1 MTAPLSRR
9 AVTSGL
15 AWSVPAIA
23 AATAAPS
30 FAASFPC
37 TRQIDDAFA
46 AAQAY
51 VRQNYLCDG
60 QPVKRQLNFFQPAG
74 VGDSVAQ
81 QVYVSVKHLSPC
93 NVTFSP
99 EYPLQLD
106 IQVRNNT
113 VLDDVGR
120 SVTRFA
126 TSWGSG
132 RVLSYPMN
140 NKPVGSV
147 NHDFDW
153 AFSGTLPGPGW
164 GTTRP
169 TSPRTSATA
178 CRSRPAPWSTPA
190 GRATTRRDC
199 WPIAR
204 TGSSDRRRPRG
215 GPGAPC
221 LLGRVHGRVRV

>member
-153 AFSGTLPGPGW
+153 AFSGTLPG
-164 GTTRP
+164 
-169 TSPRTSATA
+169 
-178 CRSRPAPWSTPA
+178 A
-190 GRATTRRDC
+190 GLRDNEADLAMDFGDGL
-199 WPIAR
+199 PIAAGTMVDSSR
-204 TGSSDRRRPRG
+204 TGNHPTRLLADRSNG
-215 GPGAPC
+215 IF
-221 LLGRVHGRVRV
+221 

>member
-15 AWSVPAIA
+15 ASSVPAIA

-30 FAASFPC
+30 VAASF
-37 TRQIDDAFA
+37 
-46 AAQAY
+46 
-51 VRQNYLCDG
+51 
-60 QPVKRQLNFFQPAG
+60 
-74 VGDSVAQ
+74 
-81 QVYVSVKHLSPC
+81 PC

-153 AFSGTLPGPGW
+153 AFSGTLPGAGLGDNEADLAMDFGDG
-164 GTTRP
+164 GTGSGRWTDYLTVTPLATSGAP
-169 TSPRTSATA
+169 TFVATDAADTPECRAYYEQRLAAWVSPFRLYAYGPYDPYRT
-178 CRSRPAPWSTPA
+178 
-190 GRATTRRDC
+190 GDGL
-199 WPIAR
+199 PIAAGTMVDSRR
-204 TGSSDRRRPRG
+204 TGNHPTRLLADRSNG
-215 GPGAPC
+215 IF
-221 LLGRVHGRVRV
+221 